1 MKLFYSLKL
10 VFNRSISIMHT
21 FFLGYCRNIKIG
33 KGTVVYL
40 RSTIITKKGDVVIG
54 NNCRIGTSKIGYHTG
69 MPFYTSILNDGLK
82 SVVSIGDNCR
92 INGAYI
98 HAKKQVLIGNDCV
111 FASGIHILDSN
122 GHVTSSNNR
131 TVGTDVPQSISI
143 GNNVWICT
151 NSIILKGSTIGDN
164 CVIAANSVVKGFF
177 PPNSLIEGN
186 PAKIV
191 KTLNIE

>member
-1 MKLFYSLKL
+1 MIFFKL
-10 VFNRSISIMHT
+10 VLERFLSIIHT
-21 FFLGYCRNIKIG
+21 SLLGYCKNIKIG

-40 RSTIITKKGDVVIG
+40 RSPIITKKGDVVIG
-54 NNCRIGTSKIGYHTG
+54 KKCRIGTSKIGYHTG

-82 SVVSIGDNCR
+82 SMVSIGDNCR

-98 HAKKQVLIGNDCV
+98 HAKKQILIGNDCV

-186 PAKIV
+186 PARIV
-191 KTLNIE
+191 KTLNIK